1 MVKVQDI
8 GQRTLPHADW
18 QLSCPW
24 YKPRNIRNHVVQAPV
39 FSLDSSSDQ
48 STHNEYFSQLV
59 SASLKKERVLLTNF
73 RKVSNG
79 CILINYGEPL
89 IKHISKLK
97 YFPNPSRNK
106 KRFLAACSVLRRA
119 SFSTFEVFDVARGQ
133 KKGLLKLWLLR
144 AFKKLY
150 ILTYFQK
157 SMWFYSYTIKDS
169 LMGKVWG
176 KTFLRLK
183 VNTKS

>member
-1 MVKVQDI
+1 MLLITQMVKVQDI

-48 STHNEYFSQLV
+48 STHDEYFSQLV

-89 IKHISKLK
+89 IKHVSKLK

-106 KRFLAACSVLRRA
+106 KDFLLHAVCYEERA
-119 SFSTFEVFDVARGQ
+119 FQ
-133 KKGLLKLWLLR
+133 LLKFSMSQGVKKR
-144 AFKKLY
+144 AFWSFDYWELSKNY
-150 ILTYFQK
+150 IF
-157 SMWFYSYTIKDS
+157 
-169 LMGKVWG
+169 
-176 KTFLRLK
+176 
-183 VNTKS
+183 